1 MKIANITLGVLTTF
15 ILTTSCSGWTQ
26 KDKDKYLNECEKA
39 KLDST
44 FCNGSLE
51 KITTEYSS
59 FEHAMRNE
67 NDFPEIF
74 NACK

>member
-1 MKIANITLGVLTTF
+1 MNITKITLGIITTF
-15 ILTTSCSGWTQ
+15 ILTTSCGGWSN
-26 KDKDKYLNECEKA
+26 KDRERYLNDCEKA

-44 FCNGSLE
+44 FCNCSLE
-51 KITTEYSS
+51 KITSKYSS

-74 NACK
+74 NSCK

>member
-1 MKIANITLGVLTTF
+1 MNITKITLGIITTF
-15 ILTTSCSGWTQ
+15 ILTTSCGGWSN
-26 KDKDKYLNECEKA
+26 KDRERYLNDCEKA

-44 FCNGSLE
+44 FCNCSLE
-51 KITTEYSS
+51 KITSKYSS

-67 NDFPEIF
+67 NDFPDIF

>member
-1 MKIANITLGVLTTF
+1 MKTAKITLGILTSF
-15 ILTTSCSGWTQ
+15 ILTSSCSGWSEN
-26 KDKDKYLNECEKA
+26 DMERYLNECEKA
-39 KLDST
+39 KLDSA
-44 FCNGSLE
+44 FCNCSLE
-51 KITTEYSS
+51 KITTKYNS

>member
-1 MKIANITLGVLTTF
+1 MER
-15 ILTTSCSGWTQ
+15 
-26 KDKDKYLNECEKA
+26 YLNECEKA
-39 KLDST
+39 KLDSA
-44 FCNGSLE
+44 FCNCSLE
-51 KITTEYSS
+51 KITTKYNS

>member
-1 MKIANITLGVLTTF
+1 MKIVKITLGVISIF
-15 ILTTSCSGWTQ
+15 ILITSCSDWSE
-26 KDKDKYLNECEKA
+26 KDKERYLNDCEKA
-39 KLDST
+39 KLDSI
-44 FCNGSLE
+44 FCNCSLE
-51 KITTEYSS
+51 KITTKYNS

>member
-1 MKIANITLGVLTTF
+1 MNITKITLGIITTF
-15 ILTTSCSGWTQ
+15 ILTTSCGGWSN
-26 KDKDKYLNECEKA
+26 KDRERYLNDCEKA

-44 FCNGSLE
+44 FCNCSLE
-51 KITTEYSS
+51 KITSKYSS
-59 FEHAMRNE
+59 FEDAMRNE

>member
-1 MKIANITLGVLTTF
+1 MKIVNITLGVLTTF
-15 ILTTSCSGWTQ
+15 ILATSCSGWTQ
-26 KDKDKYLNECEKA
+26 KDKERYLNECEKA

-44 FCNGSLE
+44 FCNCSLE
-51 KITTEYSS
+51 KITTKYSS

>member
-1 MKIANITLGVLTTF
+1 MNITKITLGIITTF
-15 ILTTSCSGWTQ
+15 ILTTSCDGWSN
-26 KDKDKYLNECEKA
+26 KDRERYLNDCEKA

-44 FCNGSLE
+44 FCNCSLE
-51 KITTEYSS
+51 KITSKYSS

-74 NACK
+74 NSCK

>member
-1 MKIANITLGVLTTF
+1 MNITKITLGIITTF
-15 ILTTSCSGWTQ
+15 ILTTSCGGWSN
-26 KDKDKYLNECEKA
+26 KDREKYLNDCEKA

-44 FCNGSLE
+44 FCNCSLE
-51 KITTEYSS
+51 KITSKYSS

>member
-15 ILTTSCSGWTQ
+15 ILTTSCSGWTP
-26 KDKDKYLNECEKA
+26 KDKERYLNECEKA

-44 FCNGSLE
+44 FCNCSLE

-59 FEHAMRNE
+59 FEQAMRNE

>member
-1 MKIANITLGVLTTF
+1 MKIVNITLGVLTTF
-15 ILTTSCSGWTQ
+15 ILATSCSGWTQ
-26 KDKDKYLNECEKA
+26 RDKERYLNECEKA

-44 FCNGSLE
+44 FCNCSLE
-51 KITTEYSS
+51 KITTKYSS

>member
-1 MKIANITLGVLTTF
+1 MKIVNITLGVLTTF
-15 ILTTSCSGWTQ
+15 ILATSCSGWTQ
-26 KDKDKYLNECEKA
+26 KDKERYLNECEKA

-44 FCNGSLE
+44 FCNCSLE
-51 KITTEYSS
+51 KITTKYSS

-67 NDFPEIF
+67 NNFPEIF

>member
-1 MKIANITLGVLTTF
+1 MNITKITLGIITTF
-15 ILTTSCSGWTQ
+15 ILTTSCGGWSN
-26 KDKDKYLNECEKA
+26 KDREKYLNDCEKA

-44 FCNGSLE
+44 FCNCSLE
-51 KITTEYSS
+51 KITSKYSS

-74 NACK
+74 NSCK

>member
-1 MKIANITLGVLTTF
+1 MKIVNITLGVLSTL
-15 ILTTSCSGWTQ
+15 ILATSCSGWTQ
-26 KDKDKYLNECEKA
+26 KDKERYLNECEKA

-44 FCNGSLE
+44 FCNCSLE
-51 KITTEYSS
+51 KITTKYSS

>member
-44 FCNGSLE
+44 FCNCSLE

-59 FEHAMRNE
+59 FEQAMRNE